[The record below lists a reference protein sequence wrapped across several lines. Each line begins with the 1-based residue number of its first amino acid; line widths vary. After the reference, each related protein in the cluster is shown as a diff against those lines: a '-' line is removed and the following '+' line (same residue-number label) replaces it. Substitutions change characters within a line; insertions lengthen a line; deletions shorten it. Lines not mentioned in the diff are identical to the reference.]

1 MMNRSRKRSIVYA
14 VRDFPLGCGT
24 HPQRSFKTPTT
35 CDVLVAVKI
44 PSIDHD
50 LVAAPKQEPESKKS
64 DPHVLAALP
73 QPKGTCLRQEPG
85 FKRSVH
91 DCDDVSAP
99 TRKRTCLR
107 QEPSFRNSL
116 HDRVLTAPKF
126 KEAAFRSSHQHVLAG
141 PPKPQ
146 GTRLK
151 QEPEVKNSVRDH
163 TIAAPTPQ
171 RTCLKQEPAYTNS
184 QQDRV
189 LAAPKLKGACSKQ
202 EEALRGSDQH
212 DPTSREQVLEVLHHF
227 REVFKQLDRD
237 KQARRLDGDLFDAT
251 ARIDI
256 RTLAVLEKMGKQV
269 NTEKRIGLVPG
280 VNVGDEF
287 QYKTELRLVGLHFK
301 TMCGIDY
308 MNVGDVKLATSIVA
322 SEGYGYS
329 DTFGAGVVVYTG
341 EGGNVVSKE
350 KKTED
355 QRLVKGNLALANSMR
370 KRSLVRVI
378 RGEERLD
385 KKGKRYVYDGLYLV
399 DKYWL
404 EKEVRGTT
412 VYKFK
417 LCKVPGQ
424 SLC

>member
-1 MMNRSRKRSIVYA
+1 MNGSRKRSIVYA
-14 VRDFPLGCGT
+14 IRDYPLGCGT
-24 HPQRSFKTPTT
+24 HPQRSI
-35 CDVLVAVKI
+35 KI
-44 PSIDHD
+44 PRTSDVKQEDPAGFKISVRDCD
-50 LVAAPKQEPESKKS
+50 VAAPTRERIGLKQEPAAFRYSLP
-64 DPHVLAALP
+64 DRVLAAP
-73 QPKGTCLRQEPG
+73 RFKGACSRQ
-85 FKRSVH
+85 
-91 DCDDVSAP
+91 
-99 TRKRTCLR
+99 
-107 QEPSFRNSL
+107 
-116 HDRVLTAPKF
+116 
-126 KEAAFRSSHQHVLAG
+126 EAAFRSSVHDYAV
-141 PPKPQ
+141 
-146 GTRLK
+146 
-151 QEPEVKNSVRDH
+151 
-163 TIAAPTPQ
+163 AAPTPKG
-171 RTCLKQEPAYTNS
+171 TCLKQEPAFRNS
-184 QQDRV
+184 HHAPV
-189 LAAPKLKGACSKQ
+189 VAAPRFKEASSKQ
-202 EEALRGSDQH
+202 EPAFRSSDQH
-212 DPTSREQVLEVLHHF
+212 GLTPREQVLEVLRLFKDVF
-227 REVFKQLDRD
+227 RQLDRD
-237 KQARRLDGDLFDAT
+237 KQARLLGGDLFDAT

-256 RTLAVLEKMGKQV
+256 RTLDVLEKMGKQV

-308 MNVGDVKLATSIVA
+308 MNVGDVKLATSIVS

-329 DTFGAGVVVYTG
+329 DKFGAGVVVYTG

-370 KRSLVRVI
+370 KKSLVRVI

-424 SLC
+424 PPLC

>member
-1 MMNRSRKRSIVYA
+1 MNRSRKRSIVYA
-14 VRDFPLGCGT
+14 IRDYPLGCGT
-24 HPQRSFKTPTT
+24 HPQRSI
-35 CDVLVAVKI
+35 KI
-44 PSIDHD
+44 PRT
-50 LVAAPKQEPESKKS
+50 S
-64 DPHVLAALP
+64 D
-73 QPKGTCLRQEPG
+73 GTCYKQ
-85 FKRSVH
+85 
-91 DCDDVSAP
+91 
-99 TRKRTCLR
+99 
-107 QEPSFRNSL
+107 
-116 HDRVLTAPKF
+116 
-126 KEAAFRSSHQHVLAG
+126 EAAFRSSDQHVLAAA
-141 PPKPQ
+141 PKPQ
-146 GTRLK
+146 GACLK
-151 QEPEVKNSVRDH
+151 QDPELKNSVRDY
-163 TIAAPTPQ
+163 TVAAPSPKG
-171 RTCLKQEPAYTNS
+171 TCLKQEPAFRNS
-184 QQDRV
+184 HHAPV
-189 LAAPKLKGACSKQ
+189 VAAPRFKGASSKQ
-202 EEALRGSDQH
+202 EPAIRSSDQH
-212 DPTSREQVLEVLHHF
+212 DLTPREQVLEVLRLFKDVF
-227 REVFKQLDRD
+227 RQLDRD
-237 KQARRLDGDLFDAT
+237 KQARLLGGDLFDAT

-256 RTLAVLEKMGKQV
+256 RTLDVLEKMGKQV

-308 MNVGDVKLATSIVA
+308 MNVGDVKLATSIVS

-329 DTFGAGVVVYTG
+329 DKFGAGVVVYTG

-370 KRSLVRVI
+370 KKSLVRVI

-424 SLC
+424 PPLC

>member
-1 MMNRSRKRSIVYA
+1 MHGSRKRSIVYA
-14 VRDFPLGCGT
+14 IRDYPLGCGT
-24 HPQRSFKTPTT
+24 HPQRSIKISRTSDVKQEDPAGFKISVRD
-35 CDVLVAVKI
+35 CD
-44 PSIDHD
+44 
-50 LVAAPKQEPESKKS
+50 VAAPTRERIGLKQEP
-64 DPHVLAALP
+64 A
-73 QPKGTCLRQEPG
+73 
-85 FKRSVH
+85 
-91 DCDDVSAP
+91 
-99 TRKRTCLR
+99 
-107 QEPSFRNSL
+107 FRNSL
-116 HDRVLTAPKF
+116 PNRVLAAPRF
-126 KEAAFRSSHQHVLAG
+126 KGACSKQEAAFRSSDQHVLAAA
-141 PPKPQ
+141 PKPQ
-146 GTRLK
+146 GACLK
-151 QEPEVKNSVRDH
+151 QEDPELKNSVRDY
-163 TIAAPTPQ
+163 TVAAPSPKE
-171 RTCLKQEPAYTNS
+171 TCLKQEPAFRNS
-184 QQDRV
+184 HHAPV
-189 LAAPKLKGACSKQ
+189 AAAPRFKGASSKQ
-202 EEALRGSDQH
+202 EAAITSSDQH
-212 DPTSREQVLEVLHHF
+212 DLTPREQVLEVLRLFKDVF
-227 REVFKQLDRD
+227 RQLDRD
-237 KQARRLDGDLFDAT
+237 KQARLLGGDVFDAT

-256 RTLAVLEKMGKQV
+256 RTLDVLEKMGKQV
-269 NTEKRIGLVPG
+269 NTEKRIGVVPG

-308 MNVGDVKLATSIVA
+308 MDIGDVKLATSIVS

-329 DTFGAGVVVYTG
+329 DKFGAGVVVYTG
-341 EGGNVVSKE
+341 EGGNVVTKE

-424 SLC
+424 PPLC